1 MAAKPEWQE
10 QVTLAA
16 ELIREAMQLLDEA
29 DAPSDI
35 AAHLDLAVTRIDE
48 LAVTRIDGLA
58 DPRSFD
64 QESSLS
70 PDEAQA
76 G

>member
-1 MAAKPEWQE
+1 MAAKPERQE

-16 ELIREAMQLLDEA
+16 ELIRKAIELLDEA

-35 AAHLDLAVTRIDE
+35 AAHLDLAATRIDK
-48 LAVTRIDGLA
+48 LA
-58 DPRSFD
+58 DSRSFD
-64 QESSLS
+64 HEPALQS
-70 PDEAQA
+70 PDAAQA